1 MAKVAIDTN
10 VLAYA
15 EGAGDEPRRARA
27 VEVLAAL
34 PEGAV
39 VLPVQVL
46 GELYRVLV
54 GKLRQRPADARANV
68 LRWSDAFAPSD
79 SNWAAMQS
87 AFDLSADHGLSIWD
101 ALILSVAAE
110 QRCRLLLS
118 EDLQDGFT
126 WRGTTVVDPFALE
139 PSPLLSD
146 LIAPSSAPAR
156 KRRSPTPAV
165 AATAVKRSRR

>member
-1 MAKVAIDTN
+1 MPKVAIDTN

-27 VEVLAAL
+27 VDVLAAL
-34 PEGAV
+34 PEGSV

-54 GKLRQRPADARANV
+54 GKLRQPPATAQANV

-79 SNWAAMQS
+79 STWVAMQS

-126 WRGTTVVDPFALE
+126 WRGTTVVDPFAAE
-139 PSPLLSD
+139 PSALLQD
-146 LIAPSSAPAR
+146 LIAPPPAAAA
-156 KRRSPTPAV
+156 RRTRPRAEP
-165 AATAVKRSRR
+165 KPRR

>member
-1 MAKVAIDTN
+1 MVRVAVDTN

-15 EGAGDEPRRARA
+15 EGAGDEARRARA

-34 PEGAV
+34 PEGSV

-54 GKLRQRPADARANV
+54 GKLKQRPAAARANV

-79 SNWAAMQS
+79 SSGAAMQS
-87 AFDLSADHGLSIWD
+87 AFDLSADHGLSVWD

-126 WRGTTVVDPFALE
+126 WRGTTVVDPFRPQPSAL
-139 PSPLLSD
+139 LQD
-146 LIAPSSAPAR
+146 LIVPAAPPAR
-156 KRRSPTPAV
+156 RRTPA
-165 AATAVKRSRR
+165 APRARR

>member
-1 MAKVAIDTN
+1 MVRIAIDSN

-15 EGAGDEPRRARA
+15 EGAGDERRRARA
-27 VEVLAAL
+27 VEILAAL

-54 GKLRQRPADARANV
+54 GKLRQRPADARTNV
-68 LRWSDAFAPSD
+68 LRWSDAFALSD
-79 SNWAAMQS
+79 STWPAMQS
-87 AFDLSADHGLSIWD
+87 AFDLSAAHGLSIWD

-126 WRGTTVVDPFALE
+126 WRGTTVVDPFARE
-139 PSPLLSD
+139 PSSLLRD
-146 LIAPSSAPAR
+146 LIAPKSEPARERRSAKTTAPAR
-156 KRRSPTPAV
+156 KT
-165 AATAVKRSRR
+165 KR